1 MRLIKNVL
9 IIGMIL
15 VSINAHAQKSKTS
28 MTKEVIV
35 TTFLRGFDEPS
46 KISES
51 LDLLANNYHF
61 TSPTDQNNSK
71 AEFIEATKELAQ
83 ILTGLKINKIAV
95 SGDWVV
101 VNYTFKSS
109 IKGLESSVGNEW
121 FRIEN
126 GQIQES
132 HLVYDASEWRKFF
145 DTLRK

>member
-1 MRLIKNVL
+1 MRLVKNVL

-15 VSINAHAQKSKTS
+15 VSINAHAQKSETS

-51 LDLLANNYHF
+51 LDLLSNNYHF
-61 TSPTDQNNSK
+61 TSPTDENNSK
-71 AEFIEATKELAQ
+71 AEFIEAAKELAQ

-101 VNYTFKSS
+101 ANYTFKSS
-109 IKGLESSVGNEW
+109 IKGLENSVGNEW
-121 FRIEN
+121 FRVKN
-126 GQIQES
+126 GKIQES

-145 DTLRK
+145 ATLRE

>member
-121 FRIEN
+121 FRVKN

-132 HLVYDASEWRKFF
+132 HLIYDASEWRKFF
-145 DTLRK
+145 ATLRE